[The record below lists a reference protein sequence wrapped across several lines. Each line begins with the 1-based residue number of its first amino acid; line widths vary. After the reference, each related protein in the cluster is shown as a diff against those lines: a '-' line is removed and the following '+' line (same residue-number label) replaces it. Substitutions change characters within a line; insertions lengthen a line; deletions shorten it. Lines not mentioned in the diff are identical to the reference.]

1 MRDPERIDKIME
13 AVKAEWKQVPDWR
26 LGQLIVNLSR
36 AAGRED
42 PFFLED
48 DVLMGLLKGDAD
60 AVPE

>member
-1 MRDPERIDKIME
+1 MRNPERIDKIME
-13 AVKAEWKQVPDWR
+13 AVKTEWKQVPDWR

-60 AVPE
+60 AVQE